1 MCIWSHAPRM
11 AADAAAKMWDWYKS
25 GGFAAVGAWLQARDV
40 SAFNPG
46 AAPMMTEFK
55 LNLVEHG
62 MSMAESYLVELMR
75 GRLGEFSKGV
85 VASPFHALCD
95 RVAGAAPAG
104 VKVPQPALLHA
115 LKEAGWVDLG
125 RVASGDF
132 QSKKHMFCAPDM
144 ANRPKSELRRMV
156 EDLPALMAV
165 RLVK

>member
-1 MCIWSHAPRM
+1 
-11 AADAAAKMWDWYKS
+11 
-25 GGFAAVGAWLQARDV
+25 
-40 SAFNPG
+40 
-46 AAPMMTEFK
+46 MMTEFK

-132 QSKKHMFCAPDM
+132 QSKKHMFCAPEM
-144 ANRPKSELRRMV
+144 ASRPKSELRRMV
-156 EDLPALMAV
+156 EDIPAPLAV